1 MEMTIKKEASK
12 SSLFAATVIVPL
24 AVLTS
29 LGAMN
34 SGVAPTT
41 GVWTTVVTYLQGMLQ
56 SDFAIGL
63 ALVAVIGGIWQLSH
77 GRGYTFLMVVLS
89 IIACAFLAPSAIT
102 TLATATRPG
111 VQKNIKPKLTTPDQ
125 LFKTLNIIVK
135 S

>member
-1 MEMTIKKEASK
+1 MEMTLKKEVSK
-12 SSLFAATVIVPL
+12 SSLFSATVIVPL
-24 AVLTS
+24 VVLTS
-29 LGAMN
+29 MGAMN

-102 TLATATRPG
+102 TLATATRPAM
-111 VQKNIKPKLTTPDQ
+111 QNTLKLELATPHLRIKN
-125 LFKTLNIIVK
+125 LNTNSK
-135 S
+135 Y